1 MRSVRVAAGTAP
13 RRRAV
18 VRAAAAA
25 MTRAVR
31 STRRVESE
39 HYLDAI
45 AAMCD

>member
-18 VRAAAAA
+18 VRADAAAA
-25 MTRAVR
+25 RAVR

-39 HYLDAI
+39 HYLDAVV
-45 AAMCD
+45 AMCD